1 MPQDAD
7 EDQYRRGFALQQ
19 AGRHAEAVAVYR
31 DLAARVLTLKL
42 ATNLGLS
49 LGEIGERG
57 EAVRYL
63 TLAARHRPQDRTIG
77 RLLATAQAEA
87 GDTVSA
93 EAGYLA
99 LLDAHPDDGEAQLAL
114 AGLYLSLGRYAE
126 GWPLLAARTV
136 LHAAVVPP
144 VDPGFPEWRGQPLAG
159 KAVLVWIE
167 QGFGDQIQMARFANA
182 LKARGAARVTLGCRP
197 ALAHLFST
205 LAGVD
210 AVIPIATRGVVD
222 VGLHDYWSRYF
233 SLPEHLGVTLE
244 HLPAEP
250 YLGAPADRLER
261 WKNFGGG
268 ARVGLVWQA
277 SSTGFN
283 GANKGLPPD
292 QARRLL
298 DAGAVSLQP
307 EDTGAGDFA
316 DTAAI
321 VDGLDLVISI
331 DTAVAHLAGA
341 MGKPCWT
348 LLPYV
353 HSDWRWL
360 RERRDSPW
368 YPQMRLYRHGDRRD
382 WPGVVDR
389 VLADL
394 AAAGLTRGL
403 GAP

>member
-19 AGRHAEAVAVYR
+19 AGRHVEAVAVYR

-42 ATNLGLS
+42 ATNLGVS

-57 EAVRYL
+57 EALHYL
-63 TLAARHRPQDRTIG
+63 TLAARHLPGDQTIG

-87 GDTVSA
+87 GDIVSA
-93 EAGYLA
+93 EAGYRA
-99 LLDAHPDDGEAQLAL
+99 VLDAHPDDGEAQLAL

-126 GWPLLAARTV
+126 GWPLLAARTT

-205 LAGVD
+205 LSGVD
-210 AVIPIATRGVVD
+210 AVIPIATKGVVD

-233 SLPEHLGVTLE
+233 SLPEHLGVTLKY
-244 HLPAEP
+244 LPAEP
-250 YLGAPADRLER
+250 YLAAPADSLER
-261 WKNFGGG
+261 WRNFGGG

-277 SSTGFN
+277 SPTGFN
-283 GANKGLPPD
+283 AANKGLPPD
-292 QARRLL
+292 QARWLL

-307 EDTGAGDFA
+307 EDTGAADFA

-360 RERRDSPW
+360 RGRGDSPW
-368 YPQMRLYRHGDRRD
+368 YPQMRLYRHGDRQN
-382 WPGVVDR
+382 WPGVVDM

-394 AAAGLTRGL
+394 AAAGLGS
-403 GAP
+403 P